1 MRNLFRTAKISAL
14 IALAT
19 VTMLAIGAC
28 GGSDSEADTEKET
41 IMFSGLNWDSAL
53 VQNAVARY
61 IIENGYGYPT
71 DHIEGATIP
80 LFQGLIKG
88 DIDVTM
94 EIWLPNQQ
102 EVWDEAIKAG
112 QVISVG
118 KSLED
123 NWQST
128 WIIPGYTAEANPG
141 LKSVS
146 DIPDYVELFAQA
158 DSGGKAVLIGCIA
171 QWACRGVNEAQI
183 VSYGLEDVIE
193 LRDPGDFGGL
203 NAAIQGAY
211 KKQQDIL
218 FYYWGPTTLSH
229 ELDMVLLEEPPASD
243 CADPGEGCAFPA
255 AEVLIAVTPNMIAK
269 APEVIEFFRGWDWN
283 AGNQLAA
290 EGWMAENA
298 ADDSDKYDK
307 TAVWYLSNNPVWKDW
322 VPADVAEKVTEALAN
337 E

>member
-1 MRNLFRTAKISAL
+1 
-14 IALAT
+14 
-19 VTMLAIGAC
+19 MLAIGAC

-183 VSYGLEDVIE
+183 VSYGLEDIVE

-218 FYYWGPTTLSH
+218 FYYWGPTKLM
-229 ELDMVLLEEPPASD
+229 LDLGYPEKIIDLDQPAPSE
-243 CADPGEGCAFPA
+243 CANNDPVHGCAFPP
-255 AEVLIAVTPNMIAK
+255 AEVMIAMNTALVK
-269 APEVIEFFRGWDWN
+269 DAPYLIEFFNNWDWS
-283 AGNQLAA
+283 AGNQL
-290 EGWMAENA
+290 
-298 ADDSDKYDK
+298 
-307 TAVWYLSNNPVWKDW
+307 
-322 VPADVAEKVTEALAN
+322 VAEAWYAAN
-337 E
+337 GCLLYTSPSPRD